1 LKKGGYLVS
10 AVQPVSQEESAKHG
24 VSGAMMRL
32 APSGDVLGR
41 IVRLLEE
48 GTLRPDVATVYPLEE
63 VAQAWK
69 DIAENLPGAHG
80 MSPRAPGA
88 ARTQS
93 HGKIVLRVAS
103 HEHDIRTR
111 AHDLYLAR
119 GAQPGRA
126 LEDWLQAE
134 RELTAKPRR
143 TN

>member
-1 LKKGGYLVS
+1 MIGTGVFIAFAGTEGEGQNNLHGFHQDENFYYLTGS
-10 AVQPVSQEESAKHG
+10 RE
-24 VSGAMMRL
+24 
-32 APSGDVLGR
+32 
-41 IVRLLEE
+41 
-48 GTLRPDVATVYPLEE
+48 
-63 VAQAWK
+63 
-69 DIAENLPGAHG
+69 
-80 MSPRAPGA
+80 PGA

-111 AHDLYLAR
+111 AHELYLAR

-134 RELTAKPRR
+134 RELTVKPRR